1 MKLSCPNCAGE
12 MREALKYGV
21 HLDYCPTC
29 NGIWLDRGEIDKV
42 LEQSSLEAAQP
53 NSISYD
59 SGLRQILA
67 ELRKEGRI
75 S

>member
-1 MKLSCPNCAGE
+1 MQKH
-12 MREALKYGV
+12 GV

-29 NGIWLDRGEIDKV
+29 RGIWLDRGELDKI
-42 LEQSSLEAAQP
+42 LQSSDIPSADVVAP
-53 NSISYD
+53 SHD
-59 SGLRQILA
+59 SELKQILA

>member
-1 MKLSCPNCAGE
+1 MQEVQKH
-12 MREALKYGV
+12 GV

-29 NGIWLDRGEIDKV
+29 KGIWLDRGEIDKV
-42 LEQSSLEAAQP
+42 LQPSTLPPAEINLQSH
-53 NSISYD
+53 D
-59 SGLRQILA
+59 SELRQILA